1 MHLRGF
7 MHLAHCASSRPTMK
21 TSARNAPARQRGE
34 IMAAKLTLA
43 LILLLVPLGLSGC
56 VHNEMFS
63 FLDYCY
69 LADWTNQQSPLSCC
83 PNGDCQHP

>member
-1 MHLRGF
+1 
-7 MHLAHCASSRPTMK
+7 
-21 TSARNAPARQRGE
+21 
-34 IMAAKLTLA
+34 MAAKIA
-43 LILLLVPLGLSGC
+43 LVLVVILLPLGFSGC

-83 PNGDCQHP
+83 PDGDCQQP